1 MGGRGRVW
9 VGAQVVRQRG
19 RKSKQ
24 ASIIR
29 SADVASIK
37 TSAPSQISQGCLT
50 SPTERRPR
58 GRLRELEKPT

>member
-1 MGGRGRVW
+1 MGGQ
-9 VGAQVVRQRG
+9 VGARVVRRQG

-29 SADVASIK
+29 SAADVASIK
-37 TSAPSQISQGCLT
+37 TSAPSQISQGCHP

-58 GRLRELEKPT
+58 GRPRELEKPT